1 MRRRGSRAERKV
13 RACLTQNNWLEDGL
27 IRPLNQLPSLSLFS
41 FFSSLCLLFHPL
53 YSFTSDLQRL
63 FLRLL
68 LNLCLCSVYCLLFF
82 YSNNERPFFFFFLHS
97 LEVASSPPSVQSG
110 SILAQCAVSYRNCL
124 WPVLIRCYWIRWGE
138 ESISALWITGH
149 LYLCV

>member
-13 RACLTQNNWLEDGL
+13 RARLTQNNWLEDGL
-27 IRPLNQLPSLSLFS
+27 IRPLNQLPSLSLSLFS
-41 FFSSLCLLFHPL
+41 PAFFSLALSLFFLSLCLLFHPL
-53 YSFTSDLQRL
+53 GSSLTLEKNLSYALALSWTVDTACGPPLPGPLLPRL
-63 FLRLL
+63 R
-68 LNLCLCSVYCLLFF
+68 
-82 YSNNERPFFFFFLHS
+82 
-97 LEVASSPPSVQSG
+97 SPSRSG
-110 SILAQCAVSYRNCL
+110 SILAQRLVLYRNCL